1 MILIIGQI
9 VISLVLIF
17 LVLIQERSAGLSIL
31 FGGAGGTPY
40 QTRRGMEK
48 FIFWATIVSAVIF
61 AILAV
66 IHLVVQI

>member
-40 QTRRGMEK
+40 QTRR
-48 FIFWATIVSAVIF
+48 
-61 AILAV
+61 
-66 IHLVVQI
+66 